1 LASFIAANDA
11 TARLVAEGW
20 AAGLRPRILS
30 SIVMVAVALVALGAG
45 RIGFNLLVIVG
56 AGILAWEWTRL
67 CGGGRFGWT
76 GAIQATTVV
85 AVVAAAILDRP
96 GIGVTLVAAGIVGGY
111 IAARVSGRDHPRWI
125 AAGTVYIGLPCMAL
139 VWLRAGPSGGPLI
152 LWLLLCV
159 WATDI
164 GAFFAGRLIGGPRL
178 APRLSPK
185 KTWAGL
191 GGGALSAAIV
201 GWVMASIDGQAPP
214 AMVLAIGGALLAVI
228 AQAGD
233 LGESWVKRRFGVKDA
248 SQLIPGH
255 GGLFDRVDGL
265 LTAALALAVWQWAA
279 GAAALAWR

>member
-1 LASFIAANDA
+1 
-11 TARLVAEGW
+11 VADGW

-30 SIVMVAVALVALGAG
+30 SIVMAAVALLALGAG
-45 RIGFNLLVIVG
+45 RTGFNLLVIAG
-56 AGILAWEWTRL
+56 AAILAWEWTRL

-76 GAIQATTVV
+76 GAIQAVIVV
-85 AVVAAAILDRP
+85 AVVAAAIVGRP
-96 GIGVTLVAAGIVGGY
+96 DIGLALVVAGIVGGY
-111 IAARVSGRDHPRWI
+111 IAARTSGRDHPRWI
-125 AAGTVYIGLPCMAL
+125 AAGTAYIGLPCMAL
-139 VWLRAGPSGGPLI
+139 VWLRAGPGGGPLI
-152 LWLLLCV
+152 LWLLLTVC
-159 WATDI
+159 ATDI

-191 GGGALSAAIV
+191 GGGAVSAALV
-201 GWVMASIDGQAPP
+201 GWAMSSLDSQAPP
-214 AMVLAIGGALLAVI
+214 AALLAFAGALLAVV

-265 LTAALALAVWQWAA
+265 LAAALALAAWQGVA
-279 GAAALAWR
+279 GNAALAWG

>member
-1 LASFIAANDA
+1 
-11 TARLVAEGW
+11 VAEGW

-30 SIVMVAVALVALGAG
+30 SIVMVAVALIALGAG
-45 RIGFNLLVIVG
+45 RTGFNLLVIVG
-56 AGILAWEWTRL
+56 AAILAWEWTKL

-76 GAIQATTVV
+76 GAILAVSVV
-85 AVVAAAILDRP
+85 AIVAAAVVERP
-96 GIGVTLVAAGIVGGY
+96 GIGLALVLAGILGGY
-111 IAARVSGRDHPRWI
+111 VAARVSGRDHPRWI
-125 AAGTVYIGLPCMAL
+125 AAGIAYIGLPCMAL
-139 VWLRAGPSGGPLI
+139 VWLRTGVDGGSLI
-152 LWLLLCV
+152 LWLLLVV

-201 GWVMASIDGQAPP
+201 GGVMSSIDAQAPS
-214 AMVLAIGGALLAVI
+214 AHVLALGGALLAVV

-233 LGESWVKRRFGVKDA
+233 LGESWVKRRFGVKDS

-265 LTAALALAVWQWAA
+265 LTAALALAFWQWAA
-279 GAAALAWR
+279 GSAALAWR

>member
-1 LASFIAANDA
+1 MAD
-11 TARLVAEGW
+11 GW

-30 SIVMVAVALVALGAG
+30 SIVMVAVALAALGTG
-45 RIGFNLLVIVG
+45 RAGFNLLVVAGAIV
-56 AGILAWEWTRL
+56 LAWEWTRL

-76 GAIQATTVV
+76 GAVQTLAVL
-85 AVVAAAILDRP
+85 AVVAAEIVDRP
-96 GIGVTLVAAGIVGGY
+96 MLGVLLGVGGIAGGY
-111 IAARVSGRDHPRWI
+111 VAARVSGRDHPRWI
-125 AAGTVYIGLPCMAL
+125 AAGVAYIGLPCMAL
-139 VWLRAGPSGGPLI
+139 IWLRAEPGGGSLI
-152 LWLLLCV
+152 LWLLLAV

-164 GAFFAGRLIGGPRL
+164 GAFFAGRLIGGPLL

-191 GGGALSAAIV
+191 AGGAVSAALV
-201 GWVMASIDGQAPP
+201 GALLRWVDPQAPP
-214 AMVLAIGGALLAVI
+214 GLTLMLAGVIVAVT

-265 LTAALALAVWQWAA
+265 LTAALAVAIWQWAT
-279 GAAALAWR
+279 GAVPLTWR

>member
-1 LASFIAANDA
+1 
-11 TARLVAEGW
+11 VAEGW
-20 AAGLRPRILS
+20 AAGLGPRILS
-30 SIVMVAVALVALGAG
+30 SIVMAAVALVALGAG
-45 RIGFNLLVIVG
+45 RVGFNLLVVAG
-56 AGILAWEWTRL
+56 AAVLAWEWTRL

-76 GAIQATTVV
+76 GVV
-85 AVVAAAILDRP
+85 QTLAVLVVVAAAILGKP
-96 GIGVTLVAAGIVGGY
+96 MLGVLLGAGGIAGGYVAARI
-111 IAARVSGRDHPRWI
+111 SGRDHPLWI
-125 AAGTVYIGLPCMAL
+125 AGGTAYIGLPCMAL
-139 VWLRAGPSGGPLI
+139 IWLRAEPGGGSLV
-152 LWLLLCV
+152 LWLLLAV

-191 GGGALSAAIV
+191 AGGAVSAALV
-201 GWVMASIDGQAPP
+201 
-214 AMVLAIGGALLAVI
+214 GALLPWFDPEAMSGLTLALAGAIVAVT

-265 LTAALALAVWQWAA
+265 LVAALAVAIWQWAT
-279 GAAALAWR
+279 GGVPLTWR